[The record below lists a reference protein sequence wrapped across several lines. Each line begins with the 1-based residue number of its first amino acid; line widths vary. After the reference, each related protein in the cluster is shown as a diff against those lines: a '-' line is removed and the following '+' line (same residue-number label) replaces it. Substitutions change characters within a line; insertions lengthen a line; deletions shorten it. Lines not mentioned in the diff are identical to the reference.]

1 MGTGSQQAGAGSGRV
16 AVVGA
21 GTMGAGIA
29 GVFAAKGYTVSLYSR
44 SMATLERAL
53 QDVEGRIGSA
63 VSRIATTTD
72 LADAVRGAELVSEN
86 VLEDLALK
94 QSVFAEIEA
103 IVSDECVL
111 TTNTSSVPITSIAAG
126 LRRPER
132 FVGLHWFNPPA
143 VMPLVELVRGEGTDD
158 ETVARVRELCVI
170 IGKEVIEVRRD
181 VPGFVV
187 NRLQYAMLREAIA
200 LVESG
205 VASIEDVDR
214 AVETTL
220 APRWSASG
228 PLQLMDLAGLDTV
241 EKVSAVL
248 MPALSTA
255 AGVPD
260 LVRDRV
266 ADGALGTKAGRG
278 FYEWTS
284 ETIAAAVSHRDET
297 VRLLTERRTS

>member
-1 MGTGSQQAGAGSGRV
+1 MGRGSQQAGAGSGRV

-44 SMATLERAL
+44 SVATLDRAL

-94 QSVFAEIEA
+94 RSVFAEIEA

-284 ETIAAAVSHRDET
+284 EAIAAAVSHRDET